1 MRKNV
6 TNKSHVDNNKSQASC
21 PEIISFRFFKT
32 IYQNLSLRQTE
43 TNKDN

>member
-6 TNKSHVDNNKSQASC
+6 TNKSHVDNNNSQASY
-21 PEIISFRFFKT
+21 PEIISFWFFKT
-32 IYQNLSLRQTE
+32 IKTIKTE

>member
-6 TNKSHVDNNKSQASC
+6 TNKSHVDNNNSQASY
-21 PEIISFRFFKT
+21 PEIISIWFFKT
-32 IYQNLSLRQTE
+32 IKTLSLRQTE